1 MGRHNGGVKHHLE
14 HPERQ
19 PPSRR
24 RHPPGSHLKRTR
36 WCRKNR
42 FYFFKIDEKMN
53 HVAQSRFRMKGK
65 SMARFLK
72 KREQV
77 KGQSPGAL
85 IFVGTQKM
93 DTVNIR
99 LIDYDEHR
107 LTEEKIED
115 IHDAASRKNTGSV
128 TWINIDGLHDVE
140 AIGRIGTVFDLH
152 PLVLED
158 ILNTGQRPKI
168 DDYDAYLFIVLKMI
182 RFDSRTQM
190 VVNEQL
196 SMVVADRFV
205 LTFQERPGDVF
216 EPVRERIRRLKSRIR
231 SAGTDY
237 LACALMDTVVEN
249 YISVVERIGEQIED
263 LEEEILSDR
272 DQGVMEK
279 INRFK
284 RETSYLKKSIRPA
297 REAIYQLL
305 RLESDLIH
313 EKTYPFLKD
322 LEDLAAHATEA
333 VDTYRDLLTD
343 QLNIYNSVTANR
355 MNDIMKVLTI
365 FAAIFIPLTFIA
377 GIYGTNFDYLPELRY
392 KYSYFIFWGV
402 LITIAGGSLYYFKKK
417 KWF

>member
-1 MGRHNGGVKHHLE
+1 MMRIT
-14 HPERQ
+14 
-19 PPSRR
+19 S
-24 RHPPGSHLKRTR
+24 
-36 WCRKNR
+36 
-42 FYFFKIDEKMN
+42 
-53 HVAQSRFRMKGK
+53 
-65 SMARFLK
+65 LK
-72 KREQV
+72 KKIGDIQD
-77 KGQSPGAL
+77 L
-85 IFVGTQKM
+85 DNQK
-93 DTVNIR
+93 T
-99 LIDYDEHR
+99 
-107 LTEEKIED
+107 
-115 IHDAASRKNTGSV
+115 TGSM

-140 AIGRIGTVFDLH
+140 NIGRIGTMFDLH

-168 DDYDAYLFIVLKMI
+168 DDYDDYLFIVLKMI
-182 RFDSRTQM
+182 RFDGQTQM

-216 EPVRERIRRLKSRIR
+216 EPVRERIRRRKSRIR

-263 LEEEILSDR
+263 LEEEVLSGR
-272 DQGVMEK
+272 DLGVMEK
-279 INRFK
+279 INRLK
-284 RETSYLKKSIRPA
+284 RETNYLKKSIRPA
-297 REAIYQLL
+297 REAIFQLL
-305 RLESDLIH
+305 RLESGLIH

-322 LEDLAAHATEA
+322 LEDLAAHASEA

-343 QLNIYNSVTANR
+343 QLNIYNSATANR

-377 GIYGTNFDYLPELRY
+377 GIYGTNFEYLPELRY

-402 LITIAGGSLYYFKKK
+402 LVVIAGALLYYFKKK
-417 KWF
+417 RWF